1 LDPVISKL
9 SPEPNAPGTH
19 TRRLKKLYQVKTMN
33 TQVIDTQKFES
44 AQESETF
51 RVEQKSG
58 LLGRIKSLYVNYRE
72 WARYRAA
79 IRELSMMGDDR
90 LADIGIVRAEIRS
103 VVRQAMD
110 ENKRRERR
118 IVGIEG

>member
-1 LDPVISKL
+1 
-9 SPEPNAPGTH
+9 
-19 TRRLKKLYQVKTMN
+19 MN

-44 AQESETF
+44 GQESETF
-51 RVEQKSG
+51 QVEQKSG
-58 LLGRIKSLYVNYRE
+58 LLGRIKSLYVSYRE

-79 IRELSMMGDDR
+79 IQELNMMGDDR

-110 ENKRRERR
+110 ENRRRESR
-118 IVGIEG
+118 IVGIKG